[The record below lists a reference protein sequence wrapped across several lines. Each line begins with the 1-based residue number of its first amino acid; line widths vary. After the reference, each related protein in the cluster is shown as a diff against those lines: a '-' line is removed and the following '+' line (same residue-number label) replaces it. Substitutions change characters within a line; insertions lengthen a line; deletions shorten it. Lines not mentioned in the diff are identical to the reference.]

1 MKVIDKINASI
12 AEDRCCWSFEYFPP
26 KTPQV
31 ILLRS
36 VRSSVNSDI
45 FHVLQGVQNLY
56 ERLERMYSLGPEFV
70 DVTWGA
76 GGTTSTLTMEIC
88 QTAQSAYGLE
98 TCMHLT
104 CTNMPKEKID
114 EALKEAKNSGI
125 QNILALRGDPPRGQQ
140 NWVACESGFSNA
152 VDLVRYIRSEYGDY
166 FCVSVAGYPEG
177 HIDNPDKAED
187 LRFLKEKV
195 DAGADYIVTQ
205 LFYDVDMFIDWVKDL
220 RAMGVN
226 CPIIPGIMPIQSYG
240 GFKRMT
246 TLCKTFVPQ
255 KIWDELEPIKDD
267 DQKVKEFG
275 VSLAIDMC
283 NKLRD
288 TGLRAFHF
296 YTLNLEKSVR
306 LILEGLQFVASIETC
321 KPLPWQPS
329 LARGRSKEN
338 VRPIFWKNRLLSYV
352 RRTEAWDEFPNGRWG
367 DSRSP
372 AYGDLDGYG
381 VSLKY
386 SPDEAHKMWNSPE
399 TPAQVHEI
407 FAKYCSG
414 ELSALPWSDQ
424 PLSSESD
431 CLRDSLVDLNRK

>member
-220 RAMGVN
+220 RAMG
-226 CPIIPGIMPIQSYG
+226 
-240 GFKRMT
+240 
-246 TLCKTFVPQ
+246 
-255 KIWDELEPIKDD
+255 
-267 DQKVKEFG
+267 
-275 VSLAIDMC
+275 
-283 NKLRD
+283 
-288 TGLRAFHF
+288 
-296 YTLNLEKSVR
+296 
-306 LILEGLQFVASIETC
+306 
-321 KPLPWQPS
+321 
-329 LARGRSKEN
+329 
-338 VRPIFWKNRLLSYV
+338 
-352 RRTEAWDEFPNGRWG
+352 
-367 DSRSP
+367 
-372 AYGDLDGYG
+372 
-381 VSLKY
+381 
-386 SPDEAHKMWNSPE
+386 
-399 TPAQVHEI
+399 
-407 FAKYCSG
+407 
-414 ELSALPWSDQ
+414 
-424 PLSSESD
+424 LSSCSFCWMLLTRVVWQVSIVLSFLELCPS
-431 CLRDSLVDLNRK
+431 RVTGGSNA